1 LNFEGLTPKFSFC
14 AYAKKELKELIQ
26 KNIIKKIGKGKNTYY
41 VLVTEPKE
49 WVKKMDIYSKRKRS
63 RNQV

>member
-1 LNFEGLTPKFSFC
+1 
-14 AYAKKELKELIQ
+14 LKELIQ